1 MSSTIHSVA
10 TFGYEVRSIDVEVDL
25 SRGLPQFHIGGLGDT
40 AIHESKERIR
50 SAIKN
55 SGFSFHDG
63 RITVNLAPASLQ
75 KRGATLDCAIA
86 AGMLREQEI
95 IPAPPDGWLILGE
108 LALSGAVRPVSGAIN
123 AALLARDMGATT
135 MIIPEQNLA
144 EVRVVEGVDY
154 FPARDFADVVRALQH
169 PSSIEVVHGSRSY
182 LASYVPEVADAVAF
196 DDVNGHAHAKRA
208 LMIAAAGKHHLLMY
222 GPPGAGK
229 SLLASCI
236 RGLLPD
242 MTEEEM
248 IATTR
253 VYSAA
258 GELTPK
264 RPLILTRPFRAPH
277 HTSSAVSVLGGGTP
291 PRPGEISLA
300 HNGVLFLDEVLEF
313 PRIVLEGLRQPLET
327 REITINRSQYR
338 STFPADVLLIGAFNP
353 CPCGYASDPERD
365 CVCSSYQRITYAKRL
380 SGPLR
385 DRCDLFVHVERPD
398 LSATSNPSV
407 LTLASA
413 REQVCAAHAQQQQR
427 FSKTP
432 FRCNAAMPLKFI
444 TSELPIDNDARA
456 CALTAARRLHLSPRA
471 YLKVLRTAQ
480 TIADLELAP
489 KLSKDHVLEALQ
501 FRATDLL

>member
-1 MSSTIHSVA
+1 MSSTIHSAA
-10 TFGYEVRSIDVEVDL
+10 TLGYDVRCIDVEVDL

-55 SGFSFHDG
+55 SGFVFHDG

-75 KRGATLDCAIA
+75 KRGAALDCAIA
-86 AGMLREQEI
+86 VGILREKHVV
-95 IPAPPDGWLILGE
+95 PNPPEGWLILGE
-108 LALSGAVRPVSGAIN
+108 LALSGAVRPVVGAIN
-123 AALLARDMGATT
+123 VALLARDVGVTT
-135 MIIPEQNLA
+135 MVIPEQNLA
-144 EVRVVEGVDY
+144 EVRVVEGVAY
-154 FPARDFADVVRALQH
+154 LPVRNFSDIVRVLKN
-169 PSSIEVVHGSRSY
+169 PSSAEVVPGSRSY
-182 LASYVPEVADAVAF
+182 LADRAPEATDTVAF
-196 DDVNGHAHAKRA
+196 DDISGHAQAKRA
-208 LMIAAAGKHHLLMY
+208 LMIAAAGKHHVLMF

-229 SLLASCI
+229 SLLASSI
-236 RGLLPD
+236 RALLPE
-242 MTEEEM
+242 MSEEEM
-248 IATTR
+248 IDTTR

-258 GELTPK
+258 GELTPE

-313 PRIVLEGLRQPLET
+313 PRLVLEGLRQPLEAH
-327 REITINRSQYR
+327 EITINRSLYR

-398 LSATSNPSV
+398 LSAPDASAPS
-407 LTLASA
+407 LASA
-413 REQVCAAHAQQQQR
+413 REQVNAAHARQQQR
-427 FSKTP
+427 FSRTAFKA
-432 FRCNAAMPLKFI
+432 NATMPLPFI
-444 TSELPIDNDARA
+444 TNELPMADDARA

-471 YLKVLRTAQ
+471 YLKVVRTAQ
-480 TIADLELAP
+480 TIADLDQET
-489 KLSKDHVLEALQ
+489 KLFKSHVLEALQ
-501 FRATDLL
+501 FRATDIM